1 MSVVMGSSERTPLLS
16 FDLTRRFLL
25 RLHSEFQMQVNSST
39 ITGNFVKK
47 DHLPQFNVKKDH
59 L

>member
-39 ITGNFVKK
+39 ITDTKEKK
-47 DHLPQFNVKKDH
+47 SSIII
-59 L
+59 